1 MYLSFFCGTLC
12 MIVGILIIGSAFLI
26 QRKEDKVR
34 PSGYY
39 TQADILVNKPSHKK
53 DGITQNLVKFRFT
66 KDFKV
71 LLAEEFFP
79 SMEAE
84 KIYVGRKYFVIY
96 DEDKDKVY
104 LNPMAKYR
112 KKQSV
117 LVLIGGIVLLLGINW
132 SMVSYGFIL

>member
-1 MYLSFFCGTLC
+1 
-12 MIVGILIIGSAFLI
+12 
-26 QRKEDKVR
+26 
-34 PSGYY
+34 
-39 TQADILVNKPSHKK
+39 
-53 DGITQNLVKFRFT
+53 
-66 KDFKV
+66 
-71 LLAEEFFP
+71 
-79 SMEAE
+79 MEAE